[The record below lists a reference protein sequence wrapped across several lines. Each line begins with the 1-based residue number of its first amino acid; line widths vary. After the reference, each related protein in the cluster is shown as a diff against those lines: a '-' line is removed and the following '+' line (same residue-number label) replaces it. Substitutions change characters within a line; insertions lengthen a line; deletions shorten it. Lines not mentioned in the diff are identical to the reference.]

1 MTNFQSLT
9 SLGWAPFFQQQ
20 LTLEEWEQ
28 TIPARIFE
36 QQKSILT
43 VTTDTSDISTPVHHS
58 MPEMTVGDWVL
69 LDKELNFIRLLDRK
83 SCFKRKAAGIQQRFQ
98 LIAANVDTAFI
109 LMSMNLDFN
118 LNRLERYLS
127 LVNEAGVEPVV
138 ILTKSDLVT
147 STEEWEQQILAMDNT
162 LAVIPVNGFE
172 KSCLDTLSPWLSLGK
187 TCVLLGSSGV
197 GKSTLTNTLIGKPQ
211 QLTNEIRLQDA
222 KGRHTTTSRS
232 LLKLENGGLVLDTP
246 GMRELQLADCEA
258 GISATF
264 ADIEGLSSECRFKD
278 CQHINE
284 PGCAVLTAVESGL
297 ITQRRLNSYH
307 KLIREEANNS
317 ASIAEKRAK
326 EKSFGKFIKH
336 TMKQAYKLKGR
347 D

>member
-9 SLGWAPFFQQQ
+9 SLGWSPFFQQQ

-43 VTTDTSDISTPVHHS
+43 ATTDTSNISIPVHHS

-69 LDKELNFIRLLDRK
+69 LDKEQNFLRLLDRK

-98 LIAANVDTAFI
+98 LIASNVDTAFI

-147 STEEWEQQILAMDNT
+147 STEEWQQQILAMDNT
-162 LAVIPVNGFE
+162 LAVIPVNAFE
-172 KSCLDTLSPWLSLGK
+172 RSCLDTLSPWLSLGK

-246 GMRELQLADCEA
+246 GMRELQLADCET

-284 PGCAVLTAVESGL
+284 PGCAVITAVESGQ
-297 ITQRRLNSYH
+297 ITQRRLSSYH

-326 EKSFGKFIKH
+326 EKSFGKFVKH